1 MISVITAT
9 EGIWDGFNAGA
20 DKRCKVTYVAPE
32 GSQVAINF
40 LDMDM
45 VGEGVGAGD
54 CDADYVKLT
63 EAADTAY
70 SLIGGLTLAKTIYR

>member
-1 MISVITAT
+1 MISVIDAGK
-9 EGIWDGFNAGA
+9 GIWDGFNVGA
-20 DKRCKVTYVAPE
+20 DKNCKVTYVAPE

-45 VGEGVGAGD
+45 VGEGAGAGD
-54 CDADYVKLT
+54 CDADYVKNT

-70 SLIGGLTLAKTIYR
+70 SLIGEGKH